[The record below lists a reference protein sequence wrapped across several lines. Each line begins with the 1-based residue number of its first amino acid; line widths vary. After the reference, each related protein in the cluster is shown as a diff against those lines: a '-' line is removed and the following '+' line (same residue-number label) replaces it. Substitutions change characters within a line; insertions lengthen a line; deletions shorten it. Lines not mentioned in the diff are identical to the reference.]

1 MSPEDG
7 SGSQASAPGA
17 SGSVSGVFW
26 NDADRDR
33 VVDADEASLVGW
45 TVFDDLDRDGRLDP
59 GEASAITDAAGRY
72 RLDGLTA
79 GLHAIAALP
88 VAGWAPTFPAPAEV
102 TPALVIRGEMP
113 GGAETDVIETTPL
126 DAAAAASDFAV
137 LGTATNIAAFRAD
150 ARFADVT
157 GRGTAV
163 VVIDTGADLDHPVFG
178 ADGDGDGVAD
188 RIVFQYDFTGFGDDD
203 AGDENGHGT
212 HVAGIAGSED
222 LAFPGIAP
230 GADLVV
236 LRTLDAEGRGSWLDI
251 AEALDWVIENSA
263 RYNIASVNLS
273 LGSRDFHTEPHAGYL
288 ASRFQALANAG
299 VVAVAASGNGYGS
312 RSIQGV
318 AYPSSDP
325 NVLSV
330 GAVWPSA
337 GSFGTSQTGQVDAIA
352 FFSQRDDTE
361 SDIFAPGVRIAAAA
375 NGGGFVSMS
384 GTSMAAPQIAGMVA
398 LAQDLAQRELGR
410 RLGFDEI
417 RDLLKETGRPII
429 DGDDENDTVPNTGL
443 TFQRV
448 DMLRFAEAILDLVP
462 PGAHAVEIVAG
473 GLAEGASFGFSQSS
487 GVQAGVDGDRIY
499 GTALGDILTGGPG
512 ADVISGNDGDDRIA
526 SGAGDDR
533 LQGGRGDDAIDG
545 GGDVDSLALVGRR
558 AEYAIAFDAARGLHV
573 LTSVREGRD
582 EVGGVE
588 RFDFANVTLALA
600 DLVDATSPR
609 VVAAP
614 RLQSGA
620 PILLEFSEAIE
631 RGIGAIVLRSAS
643 GAVLESFDAATSPRV
658 AVAGNRLTLAHA
670 APLEPGA
677 AIEVEIAVGAV
688 VDLAG
693 NPYAEI
699 SSLDVAV
706 ADLTPPALVAG
717 GATLAA
723 DRRTVTLTFDDPL
736 DPGGAPASAFV
747 ATVGGQSVAISG
759 VTVSG
764 QTVQVTIAAPL
775 AAGEIAHVAYADPP
789 GDQASAV
796 LQDADGNDVASFAAA
811 ATPATLPALGGIAY
825 HWSSHALL
833 SGTTATVTGD
843 GKASASFAA
852 PFQIRAL
859 AFDGA
864 GDARFELWVDAGAG
878 IENLD
883 VALTV
888 GGGAPLVWTQATL
901 PAAWGDLVVEA
912 TPGRLTVGGI
922 GTAPLTGAVKLGS
935 VVVDLAAG
943 TNRLRIDMEAGHA
956 GDSETAAFATE
967 LARVTTGAAG
977 SIQIL
982 DLADDRHALSL
993 ARGTSDTGSA
1003 ISSQDALAA
1012 LKIAVG
1018 RNPNT
1023 DPDGTGPL
1031 QPLLTSPYQFIAA
1044 DATGDGRVT
1053 SQDALAI
1060 LKMAVRRSD
1069 APAREWIFVS
1079 EEADFWNETMGTV
1092 SLTRNAVT
1100 YAKPPFT
1107 VDPATGQAVNF
1118 VGILKGD
1125 VNGSWSA
1132 GSGAQTLDTS
1142 YFEALA
1148 ERLGVPAAIWGV
1160 SGVSGTVIDGY
1171 VSGATVFRDANR
1183 DGALSTGE
1191 VAVLTNTAGRFTG
1204 LVGSTADPI
1213 VALGG
1218 TDMTTNA
1225 PFLGTF
1231 RAPGTATVV
1240 TPLTTLIAE
1249 LLPAT
1254 GAPSA
1259 AQIAAASSRVATA
1272 FGLAAGTDIL
1282 ATDPIAAANLPLLKA
1297 GIQVANL
1304 IATVGGGA
1312 NGQSV
1317 AARLAVLTA
1326 QPVDLA
1332 NAAFLT
1338 QAIAGASRPL
1348 HAAAVADIVAAQNQA
1363 IAGATNVAAVL
1374 AAQAAQPDVLTLAQ
1388 VKARVPA
1395 PTAGTFAIADSP
1407 EAIQAALATPSDS
1420 VFLTNAASLL
1430 ALTNSFLTLP
1440 SALAAKLLSSNYDV
1454 SDAGAAITAAAD
1466 RVLAGA
1472 RAILVTQGTA
1482 SVTVL
1487 EATKVTL
1494 ANGATYRIVDSAA
1507 SIQNQI
1513 GSGSGDEG
1521 GLLAN
1526 ATEIVVASGGE
1537 IALPLA
1543 LALKLAAG
1551 TLYRVVDTSETLQ
1564 ARIDGAATNP
1574 ALDDVLL
1581 AAQAVETTD
1590 GAILRVPVA
1599 LAGRLPNGYAVS
1611 DSSASIQAQVDGG
1624 DAGGKLAGAE
1634 EIRVAGQA
1642 QAVLVVPVALAEKV
1656 TQGGFDI
1663 RDSAEAI
1670 NNAPGD
1676 TLAAARNVIVQGGAG
1691 DDDISLLALSRGVT
1705 IDGLAGDDTL
1715 TGGAGNDSL
1724 VGGTGHDALD
1734 GADGADLLAGGDG
1747 ADVLTGGAGADT
1759 LQGGAGADTLT
1770 GGEGNDQLAGGE
1782 GVDVFVVS
1790 TATAI
1795 GGSDVVTDFTAGIGG
1810 DGIDLLFDGPGEMLQ
1825 DELHG
1830 AGTGYAE
1837 VAAGGVI
1844 GADTG
1849 FVAITGLGGEI
1860 TTARA
1865 LAFAIE
1871 LASNPGNAFVN
1882 GDSLLIAFGDGI
1894 DVGIFRVSDSVADA
1908 GSVFDSAQLLLLLQG
1923 TGSAAAL
1930 APENVV
1936 DFQ

>member
-1 MSPEDG
+1 M
-7 SGSQASAPGA
+7 PGA

-33 VVDADEASLVGW
+33 VVDPGEAALAGW
-45 TVFDDLDRDGRLDP
+45 TVFDDVDRDGRLDS
-59 GEASAITDAAGRY
+59 GEARAITDATGRY
-72 RLDGLTA
+72 RLDGLSA
-79 GLHAIAALP
+79 GLHAIAAVP
-88 VAGWAPTFPAPAEV
+88 MAGWAPTFPAPAAV
-102 TPALVIRGEMP
+102 TPAVVIRGEMP
-113 GGAETDVIETTPL
+113 GGAESGTIETTPL
-126 DAAAAASDFAV
+126 DVATAAADFAV

-178 ADGDGDGVAD
+178 PDADGNGVAD
-188 RIVFQYDFTGFGDDD
+188 RIVFQYDFTGFGDED
-203 AGDENGHGT
+203 AGDANGHGT
-212 HVAGIAGSED
+212 HVAGIVGSGD

-236 LRTLDAEGRGSWLDI
+236 LRTLDERGSGSWLDI

-263 RYNIASVNLS
+263 RYDIAAVNLS

-299 VVAVAASGNGYGS
+299 VVAVAASGNGYGG
-312 RSIQGV
+312 RPIQGV

-330 GAVWPSA
+330 GAVWPAA
-337 GSFGTSQTGQVDAIA
+337 GSSGASQTGSVDAIA

-375 NGGGFVSMS
+375 NGGGFVSLS

-545 GGDVDSLALVGRR
+545 GGDFDDLALVGRR
-558 AEYAIAFDAARGLHV
+558 AEYAIAFDAARGVHV

-582 EVGGVE
+582 EVTGVE
-588 RFDFANVTLALA
+588 RFEFANVALA
-600 DLVDATSPR
+600 VAELVDVTSPR

-614 RLQSGA
+614 RLQAGA
-620 PILLEFSEAIE
+620 PIVLQFSETIE
-631 RGIGAIVLRSAS
+631 RGAGAIVVRSAS
-643 GAVLESFDAATSPRV
+643 GAVLESFDAAASGRV
-658 AVAGNRLTLAHA
+658 AVAGNRLTLTPA

-677 AIEVEIAVGAV
+677 AIEVDIAVGAV

-699 SSLDVAV
+699 SSFDVAV
-706 ADLTPPALVAG
+706 ADMTPPALVSG

-723 DRRTVTLTFDDPL
+723 DRRSVTVTFDEPL
-736 DPGGAPASAFV
+736 ADGAPPASAFV
-747 ATVGGQSVAISG
+747 ATAGGQSVAIESVI
-759 VTVSG
+759 VTG
-764 QTVQVTIAAPL
+764 QTARVNFLAPL
-775 AAGEIAHVAYADPP
+775 APGEIARVAYTDPA
-789 GDQASAV
+789 GDQAAAV
-796 LQDADGNDVASFAAA
+796 LQDVDGNDVASFVAT

-825 HWSSHALL
+825 HWNSHALL

-859 AFDGA
+859 AFDTA

-888 GGGAPLVWTQATL
+888 GGGAPIAWTQATL
-901 PAAWGDLVVEA
+901 PGAWGDLVVEA
-912 TPGRLTVGGI
+912 TPGRLAVGGI

-943 TNRLRIDMEAGHA
+943 TNQLRIDIEPGHA
-956 GDSETAAFATE
+956 GASETAGFATQ
-967 LARVTTGAAG
+967 LTRSTTGSAG
-977 SIQIL
+977 SFQIV
-982 DLADDRHALSL
+982 DLVDDRYALSL
-993 ARGTSDTGSA
+993 ARGTADTGSA
-1003 ISSQDALAA
+1003 INSADALAA

-1018 RNPNT
+1018 RNPNV

-1044 DATGDGRVT
+1044 DVTGNGVVN

-1060 LKMAVRRSD
+1060 LKMAVGRAD
-1069 APAREWIFVS
+1069 APARDWIFVA
-1079 EEADFWNETMGTV
+1079 EEADFWNEATGKV
-1092 SLTRNAVT
+1092 SLTSTTVT

-1107 VDPATGQAVNF
+1107 VDPATGQAVNY

-1125 VNGSWSA
+1125 VNGSWKA
-1132 GSGAQTLDTS
+1132 GTGAQTLDTS

-1171 VSGATVFRDANR
+1171 VSGATVFRDVNR
-1183 DGALSTGE
+1183 DGALSAGE
-1191 VAVLTNTAGRFTG
+1191 VAVLTNGSGRFSG
-1204 LVGSTADPI
+1204 LLGSAADPI

-1218 TDMTTNA
+1218 TDTTTSA

-1231 RAPGTATVV
+1231 KAPGTATVV

-1282 ATDPIAAANLPLLKA
+1282 GTDPIASANLPLLKA

-1312 NGQSV
+1312 NGQAV

-1326 QPVDLA
+1326 QPVDLT
-1332 NAAFLT
+1332 NVAFLT

-1348 HAAAVADIVAAQNQA
+1348 NAAAVADIVAAQNQA
-1363 IAGATNVAAVL
+1363 IAGAVSVALVL
-1374 AAQAAQPDVLTLAQ
+1374 AAQMAQPDVLTLAQ

-1395 PTAGTFAIADSP
+1395 PTAGTFAIADTP
-1407 EAIQAALATPSDS
+1407 ETIQTALSNPSDS
-1420 VFLTNAASLL
+1420 ALLTNAASLL

-1454 SDAGAAITAAAD
+1454 SDTGAAITAAAD

-1487 EATKVTL
+1487 EASKVTL
-1494 ANGATYRIVDSAA
+1494 ANGAAYRIVDSAA

-1521 GLLAN
+1521 GLLAK
-1526 ATEIVVASGGE
+1526 AAEIAVSGGGE
-1537 IALPLA
+1537 IAMPLA

-1551 TLYRVVDTSETLQ
+1551 TLYRVVDASETLQ

-1611 DSSASIQAQVDGG
+1611 DSSASIQTQVDGG

-1663 RDSAEAI
+1663 RDTAEAI

-1705 IDGLAGDDTL
+1705 IEGLAGDDTL

-1724 VGGTGHDALD
+1724 LGGTGHDALD
-1734 GADGADLLAGGDG
+1734 GADGADLLTGGDG

-1770 GGEGNDQLAGGE
+1770 GGEGNDQLAGGA
-1782 GVDVFVVS
+1782 GADIFVVS
-1790 TATAI
+1790 TATTI
-1795 GGSDVVTDFTAGIGG
+1795 GGTDVVTDFTAGVGG
-1810 DGIDLLFDGPGEMLQ
+1810 DGIDLLFDGPGEMLLE
-1825 DELHG
+1825 ELHG

-1849 FVAITGLGGEI
+1849 FVAITGPGGEI

-1930 APENVV
+1930 APENIV